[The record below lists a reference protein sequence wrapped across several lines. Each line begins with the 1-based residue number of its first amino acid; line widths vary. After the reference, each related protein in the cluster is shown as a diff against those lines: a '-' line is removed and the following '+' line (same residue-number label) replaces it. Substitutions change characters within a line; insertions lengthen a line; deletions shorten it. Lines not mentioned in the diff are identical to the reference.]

1 MRIKFDFLDL
11 EVFLAVS
18 DAGTFNAAAENL
30 GLSQSSV
37 TRRIQKLEE
46 ALDVSLFVRTTR
58 AVKPTL
64 AGKRL
69 RLRAE
74 AILSETI
81 EATRALHDESMT
93 YAYQRA
99 RTVTIAALPTTI
111 AGVVAPAIEAFRNM
125 HSDTRF
131 RILDLAANEVAEAV
145 AHGEADFGICSVP
158 AYEPATEFERLFVD
172 EMVIAMPEAHLLAS
186 ADVLSWQDLSLEPI
200 ILPARGTGNRML
212 IDDALAS
219 VGVPLVWVLEV
230 NRTSTALDLV
240 SRGVA
245 LAPVPRSAADQF
257 AGTSVS
263 AVPIISPKV
272 SRTIGLLTRAG
283 QVTSPRLREFI
294 ELIKRYCADA

>member
-1 MRIKFDFLDL
+1 MRINFDFLDL
-11 EVFLAVS
+11 EVFLSVS
-18 DAGTFNAAAENL
+18 DSGSFHAASEKL

-46 ALDVSLFVRTTR
+46 ALDVTLFVRTTR

-74 AILSETI
+74 AILSDTI
-81 EATRALHDESMT
+81 EATRALHDESLT
-93 YAYQRA
+93 FAYQRA

-111 AGVVAPAIEAFRNM
+111 ASVIAPAIYAFRNQRP
-125 HSDTRF
+125 DTRF

-145 AHGEADFGICSVP
+145 AQGEADFGICSVP
-158 AYEPATEFERLFVD
+158 AYEPATKFDRLFVD
-172 EMVIAMPEAHLLAS
+172 NMVASIPAAHPLAS
-186 ADVLSWQDLSLEPI
+186 SRVLSWQDLSCEPL
-200 ILPARGTGNRML
+200 ILPAPGTGNRML
-212 IDDALAS
+212 IDDALARA
-219 VGVPLVWVLEV
+219 GMPRVWVLEV

-240 SRGVA
+240 SCGVA

-257 AGTSVS
+257 SAVSVS
-263 AVPIISPKV
+263 AVPIVSPEV

-283 QVTSPRLREFI
+283 QVTNARIGGFI
-294 ELIKRYCADA
+294 ELIKQNCADV